1 MAYNTA
7 DDIMSKLDDIANEL
21 MNLTIRVNRIDNT
34 LGHGV
39 IDIMKDNT
47 NLSMKKNSEKNS
59 QSQSLDK
66 VLESTEDPFLVEM

>member
-7 DDIMSKLDDIANEL
+7 DDIMSKLDDIANDL

-39 IDIMKDNT
+39 IDIMKDKT

>member
-7 DDIMSKLDDIANEL
+7 DDIMSKLDDIANDI

-39 IDIMKDNT
+39 IDIMKDKT
-47 NLSMKKNSEKNS
+47 NLSMKKNSETNS

-66 VLESTEDPFLVEM
+66 VIESTEDPFLVEM

>member
-7 DDIMSKLDDIANEL
+7 DDIMSKLDDIANDI

-39 IDIMKDNT
+39 VDIMKDKT

>member
-7 DDIMSKLDDIANEL
+7 DDIMSKLDDIANDI

-39 IDIMKDNT
+39 IDIMKDTT

>member
-7 DDIMSKLDDIANEL
+7 DDIMSKLDDIANDI

>member
-7 DDIMSKLDDIANEL
+7 DDIMSKLDDIANDI
-21 MNLTIRVNRIDNT
+21 MNLTIRVNRIDNA

-39 IDIMKDNT
+39 IDIMKDKT
-47 NLSMKKNSEKNS
+47 DLSMKKNSEKNS

>member
-7 DDIMSKLDDIANEL
+7 DDIMSKLDDIANDI

-39 IDIMKDNT
+39 IDIMKDKT

-66 VLESTEDPFLVEM
+66 VVESTEDPFLVEM

>member
-7 DDIMSKLDDIANEL
+7 DDIMSKLDDIANDI
-21 MNLTIRVNRIDNT
+21 MNLTIRVNRIDNA

>member
-7 DDIMSKLDDIANEL
+7 DDIMSKLDDIANDL
-21 MNLTIRVNRIDNT
+21 MNLTIRVNRIDNA

-39 IDIMKDNT
+39 IDIMKDKT

>member
-7 DDIMSKLDDIANEL
+7 DDIMSKLDDIANDI

-39 IDIMKDNT
+39 IDIIDLT
-47 NLSMKKNSEKNS
+47 NLISRIMS
-59 QSQSLDK
+59 
-66 VLESTEDPFLVEM
+66 VLLKSAVSYIG

>member
-7 DDIMSKLDDIANEL
+7 DDIMSKLDDIANDI

-39 IDIMKDNT
+39 IDIMKDKT
-47 NLSMKKNSEKNS
+47 DLSMKKNSEKNS

>member
-1 MAYNTA
+1 MTFYNN
-7 DDIMSKLDDIANEL
+7 DDVMSKLDDIANDI

-39 IDIMKDNT
+39 IDIMKDKT

-66 VLESTEDPFLVEM
+66 VIESTEDPLLVEM

>member
-7 DDIMSKLDDIANEL
+7 DDIMSKLDDIANDI

-39 IDIMKDNT
+39 IDIMKDKT

>member
-7 DDIMSKLDDIANEL
+7 DDIMSKLDDIANDI
-21 MNLTIRVNRIDNT
+21 MNLTIRVNRIDNS

-39 IDIMKDNT
+39 IDIMKDKT

>member
-7 DDIMSKLDDIANEL
+7 DDIMSKLDDIANDI

-39 IDIMKDNT
+39 IDIMKDKT

-66 VLESTEDPFLVEM
+66 VIESTEDPFLVEM

>member
-7 DDIMSKLDDIANEL
+7 DDIMSKLDDIANDI
-21 MNLTIRVNRIDNT
+21 MNLTIRVNRIDNA

-39 IDIMKDNT
+39 IDIMKDKT

>member
-7 DDIMSKLDDIANEL
+7 DDIMSKLDDIANDI

-39 IDIMKDNT
+39 IDIMKDKT
-47 NLSMKKNSEKNS
+47 NLSTKKNSEKNS

>member
-7 DDIMSKLDDIANEL
+7 DDIMSKLDDIANDL

-47 NLSMKKNSEKNS
+47 NISMKKNSEKNS

>member
-7 DDIMSKLDDIANEL
+7 DDIMNKLDDIANDI

-39 IDIMKDNT
+39 IDIMKDKT

>member
-7 DDIMSKLDDIANEL
+7 DDIMSKLDDIANDL

-39 IDIMKDNT
+39 IDIMKDTT